1 MEKIKEVISK
11 IQPID
16 IQLEGQAQKRLDSL
30 TKPQGSLGKLEW
42 LAKKI
47 VGIRGTMNPSLKNK
61 VIFTMAGDHGVAE
74 EGVSVYPQE
83 VTVQMVYNF
92 LNGGAGIN
100 VLARHVGARVDV
112 VDMGVKSDIS
122 VRHPNFVVKK
132 INYGTKNFTKGPAMT
147 REEAI
152 RSIEAGIEVF
162 NERKPLGIDILG
174 VGDMGIANT
183 TPSSA
188 IGACI
193 TGEPVELLVGR
204 GTGINDEQHKN
215 KINVIKKAIE
225 INMPNMNDPIDILS
239 KVGGFEI
246 GGIAG
251 AILAGAANRVPIVID
266 GFIATSGALIAY
278 ELAPGILPYLISS
291 HKSKEIGHRIMLN
304 YLKLDPILD
313 LDLRL
318 GEGTGSALAM
328 NIIDAALKIFT
339 EMATFESAGVSE
351 KCPETIH
358 VRGATSHMSHM

>member
-1 MEKIKEVISK
+1 MIPK

-16 IQLEGQAQKRLDSL
+16 TALEEQAQRHLDNL
-30 TKPQGSLGKLEW
+30 TKPLGSLGKLEW

-47 VGIRGTMNPSLKNK
+47 VGIKGTMKPSLKNK

-74 EGVSVYPQE
+74 EGVSAYPQE
-83 VTVQMVYNF
+83 VTAQMVYNF

-112 VDMGVKSDIS
+112 VDMGVKVDIQTK
-122 VRHPNFVVKK
+122 HPDFINKK

-152 RSIEAGIEVF
+152 KSIEAGIEVF
-162 NERKPLGIDILG
+162 NERGPIDILG
-174 VGDMGIANT
+174 LGDMGIANT
-183 TPSSA
+183 TPSAA
-188 IGACI
+188 IAVCI
-193 TGEPVELLVGR
+193 TREKTELIVGR
-204 GTGINDEQHKN
+204 GTGIDDVQLRN
-215 KINVIKKAIE
+215 KINVVKKAI
-225 INMPNMNDPIDILS
+225 PDSDDPIDILS

-251 AILAGAANRVPIVID
+251 AILAAAANRVPVVID
-266 GFIATSGALIAY
+266 GFIATAGALIAY
-278 ELAPGILPYLISS
+278 KLASGVQPYLISS

-304 YLKLDPILD
+304 YLGLEPILD

-328 NIIDAALKIFT
+328 SIIDASFKIFN
-339 EMATFESAGVSE
+339 EMATFSGAGVSE
-351 KCPETIH
+351 KNVQSE
-358 VRGATSHMSHM
+358 ALNS